1 MLSVPWNCSAELTP
15 PIPDVHMPEKKIR
28 VLIAKPGLDG
38 HDRGAKVIARALRD
52 AGMEVIYTGLRQT
65 PEMIAS
71 ASAQEDVDVIG
82 LSILSGAHNTLCP
95 RLMELLRE
103 KGMNDV
109 TVLIGGIIP
118 EADIPALKKVGIA
131 EVFLPGTPT
140 QAIVDF
146 IRQRVSAA
154 PKGA

>member
-1 MLSVPWNCSAELTP
+1 
-15 PIPDVHMPEKKIR
+15 MPEKTIR

-71 ASAQEDVDVIG
+71 AAIQEDVDVIG
-82 LSILSGAHNTLCP
+82 LSILSGAHNTICT
-95 RLMELLRE
+95 RLMDLLRA
-103 KGMNDV
+103 KGMTDV

-118 EADIPALKKVGIA
+118 EADIADLKKAGIA
-131 EVFLPGTPT
+131 EIFLPGTTT

-146 IRQRVSAA
+146 IRQRVAA
-154 PKGA
+154 PRSGG

>member
-1 MLSVPWNCSAELTP
+1 
-15 PIPDVHMPEKKIR
+15 MPKKKIR

-71 ASAQEDVDVIG
+71 AALQEDVDVIG
-82 LSILSGAHNTLCP
+82 LSILSGAHNSLCT
-95 RLMELLRE
+95 RLMELLRGN
-103 KGMNDV
+103 GMANV

-118 EADIPALKKVGIA
+118 EADIPGLKQSGVA
-131 EVFLPGTPT
+131 EVFLSGTPT
-140 QAIVDF
+140 QKIVDF
-146 IRQRVSAA
+146 IRERVEAA
-154 PKGA
+154 PQRT